1 MDEEN
6 TMTRQINPASA
17 AVVLGILLSVLTMS
31 PLGFGQDQSM
41 PDMPMPSTP
50 SPVTTT
56 PSQEQTPSQG
66 GLTLAEL
73 EQMALGNNPTLAQ
86 GAAEIRAATGRK
98 LQSGLYPNPTIGYQ
112 GEQIRGG
119 SQGGGEQGFFVSQDI
134 VLGGKLGLNR
144 RVLEQEKKQADAE
157 AEEQRLRVINGVR
170 MFYYQS
176 LAAQEMVDLRHKLSK
191 LADDAVQ
198 TSHQLG
204 NVGQADQPD
213 VLQAEV
219 EGEQAELAVVAAEQN
234 QLRAW
239 RGLAAT
245 VGKAQMPLTHLAGNL
260 EDLPED
266 NPDQWLQAIVQE
278 SPAVKIAELGVLK
291 AEGSLARAKRE
302 PIPDLQLRGGL
313 QQNRELDATTNRP
326 IGLQGFA
333 EVGVRIPIFNRNQ
346 GNVQASRAD
355 VERAQLEVQR
365 VQLVLRERAA
375 ALLQNYVTSRSTVEK
390 YRNHMIPR
398 ARKAYELY
406 LKSYVGMAA
415 AYPQVLISQ
424 RTLFQL
430 QTDYIAALDSLWGNS
445 IALKGFLLTDG
456 LEAPSRAGEMD
467 QPVRELNV
475 PSPTSSMQPR

>member
-1 MDEEN
+1 MK
-6 TMTRQINPASA
+6 RQIDPLSVAL
-17 AVVLGILLSVLTMS
+17 VLGIFLAALVGA
-31 PLGFGQDQSM
+31 PFGFSQEQSM
-41 PDMPMPSTP
+41 PNMPMPPTP
-50 SPVTTT
+50 LPEQART
-56 PSQEQTPSQG
+56 PT
-66 GLTLAEL
+66 GLTLGEL
-73 EQMALGNNPTLAQ
+73 EQMALSNNPTLAQ
-86 GAAEIRAATGRK
+86 AAAEIRAATGRK
-98 LQSGLYPNPTIGYQ
+98 LQSGLYPNPTVGYQ

-144 RVLEQEKKQADAE
+144 RVLEQETKQAEAE
-157 AEEQRLRVINGVR
+157 AEEQRLRVVNGVR
-170 MFYYQS
+170 MFYYQA

-191 LADDAVQ
+191 LAEDAVQ

-213 VLQAEV
+213 MLQAEV
-219 EGEQAELAVVAAEQN
+219 EGEQAELAVVAAEQS
-234 QLRAW
+234 QVRAW
-239 RGLAAT
+239 RALAAT
-245 VGKAQMPLTHLAGNL
+245 VGKPQMPLTHLAGSL

-266 NPDQWLQAIVQE
+266 SPDQWLQAILQE
-278 SPAVKIAELGVLK
+278 SPAVKIAALGVVK
-291 AEGSLARAKRE
+291 AEASLARAKRE

-333 EVGVRIPIFNRNQ
+333 EVGVQIPIFNRNQ
-346 GNVQASRAD
+346 GNVQASRAG
-355 VERAQLEVQR
+355 VERAQREVQR

-375 ALLQNYVTSRSTVEK
+375 TLLQNYVTSRSTVER

-406 LKSYVGMAA
+406 LKSYGGMAA

-430 QTDYIAALDSLWGNS
+430 QTDYIAALENLWGNS

>member
-1 MDEEN
+1 MK
-6 TMTRQINPASA
+6 TQTHLALVTAISH
-17 AVVLGILLSVLTMS
+17 ILLTILAAKA
-31 PLGFGQDQSM
+31 LGFGQDQ
-41 PDMPMPSTP
+41 PMPGM
-50 SPVTTT
+50 SPPTTA
-56 PSQEQTPSQG
+56 PSQEQAKSQG
-66 GLTLAEL
+66 GLTLAQL
-73 EQMALGNNPTLAQ
+73 EQIALTNNPTLAQ
-86 GAAEIRAATGRK
+86 AAAEIRAATGRK
-98 LQSGLYPNPTIGYQ
+98 LQSGLYPNPRVGYQ

-119 SQGGGEQGFFVSQDI
+119 IQGGGEQGFFVSQDI

-144 RVLEQEKKQADAE
+144 RVLEQEKKQAE
-157 AEEQRLRVINGVR
+157 VEGEEQRLRVINGVR

-176 LAAQEMVDLRHKLSK
+176 LAAQAMVSLRRKLSK
-191 LADDAVQ
+191 LAEDAVQ
-198 TSHQLG
+198 TSYQLG

-239 RGLAAT
+239 RALAAT
-245 VGKAQMPLTHLAGNL
+245 VGKPEMPLTLLVGNL

-266 NPDQWLQAIVQE
+266 SPDQWLQAIVQE

-291 AEGSLARAKRE
+291 AEASLARAKRE

-313 QQNRELDATTNRP
+313 QQNREPDAFTNRP

-333 EVGVRIPIFNRNQ
+333 EVGVQIPIFNRNQ

-355 VERAQLEVQR
+355 VARAQQEGQR
-365 VQLVLRERAA
+365 IQLVLRERAA
-375 ALLQNYVTSRSTVEK
+375 ALLQNYTTSRSTVQK
-390 YRNHMIPR
+390 YRDHMIPR
-398 ARKAYELY
+398 ARKAYDLY
-406 LKSYVGMAA
+406 LKNYGAMAA

-430 QTDYIAALDSLWGNS
+430 QTDYITALENLWGNS
-445 IALKGFLLTDG
+445 IALKGFLLSDG

-475 PSPTSSMQPR
+475 PSPTSSMQSR

>member
-1 MDEEN
+1 
-6 TMTRQINPASA
+6 MTRQIDPASA
-17 AVVLGILLSVLTMS
+17 AVALGILLAALGGA
-31 PLGFGQDQSM
+31 PLGFSQDQSM
-41 PDMPMPSTP
+41 PNMPMPPAPAREQASTP
-50 SPVTTT
+50 T
-56 PSQEQTPSQG
+56 

-73 EQMALGNNPTLAQ
+73 EQMAVSNNPTLAQ
-86 GAAEIRAATGRK
+86 AAAEIRAATGRK
-98 LQSGLYPNPTIGYQ
+98 LQSGLYPNPTVGYQ

-144 RVLEQEKKQADAE
+144 RVFDQEKKQAEAE

-170 MFYYQS
+170 MFYYQA
-176 LAAQEMVDLRHKLSK
+176 LGAQEMLDLRHKLSK
-191 LADDAVQ
+191 LAEDAVQ
-198 TSHQLG
+198 TSRQLG

-239 RGLAAT
+239 RALAAT
-245 VGKAQMPLTHLAGNL
+245 VGKPQMPLTHLAGNL
-260 EDLPED
+260 EDLPE
-266 NPDQWLQAIVQE
+266 NSPDQWLQAIVQE

-291 AEGSLARAKRE
+291 AEASLARAKRE

-333 EVGVRIPIFNRNQ
+333 EVGVQIPIFNRNQ

-355 VERAQLEVQR
+355 VERAQREVQR
-365 VQLVLRERAA
+365 IQLVLRERAA

-390 YRNHMIPR
+390 YRNRMIPR
-398 ARKAYELY
+398 AQKAYDLY
-406 LKSYVGMAA
+406 VKSYGGMAA

-430 QTDYIAALDSLWGNS
+430 QTDYITALENLWGNS

-475 PSPTSSMQPR
+475 PSPTSSMQPQ

>member
-1 MDEEN
+1 MK
-6 TMTRQINPASA
+6 RQIDPLSVAL
-17 AVVLGILLSVLTMS
+17 VLGIFLAALVGA
-31 PLGFGQDQSM
+31 PFGFSQDQSM
-41 PDMPMPSTP
+41 PNMPMPPTPPQEQASTP
-50 SPVTTT
+50 T
-56 PSQEQTPSQG
+56 
-66 GLTLAEL
+66 GLTLGEL
-73 EQMALGNNPTLAQ
+73 EQMALSNNPTLAQ
-86 GAAEIRAATGRK
+86 AAAEIRAATGRK
-98 LQSGLYPNPTIGYQ
+98 LQSGLYPNPTVGYQ

-144 RVLEQEKKQADAE
+144 RVLEQETKQAEAE
-157 AEEQRLRVINGVR
+157 AEEQRLRVVNGVR
-170 MFYYQS
+170 MFYYQA

-191 LADDAVQ
+191 LAEDAVQ

-234 QLRAW
+234 QVRAW
-239 RGLAAT
+239 RALAAT
-245 VGKAQMPLTHLAGNL
+245 VGKPQMPLTHLAGSL

-266 NPDQWLQAIVQE
+266 RPDQWLQAILQE
-278 SPAVKIAELGVLK
+278 SPAVKIAALGVVK
-291 AEGSLARAKRE
+291 AEASLARAKRE

-333 EVGVRIPIFNRNQ
+333 EVGVQIPIFNRNQ
-346 GNVQASRAD
+346 GNVQASRAG
-355 VERAQLEVQR
+355 VERAQREVQR

-375 ALLQNYVTSRSTVEK
+375 TLLQNYVTSRSTVER

-406 LKSYVGMAA
+406 LKSYGGMAA

-430 QTDYIAALDSLWGNS
+430 QTDYIVALENLWGNS

-475 PSPTSSMQPR
+475 PSPTSSIQPPR